1 MCRQTKM
8 ISRKIRLG
16 VYLAVVPV
24 LLLGGSSVIRAGGEK
39 GGRGSEAAAAEPIRV
54 SPNHR
59 GKQRLAEERAMVKA
73 LEGKRDP
80 FKVPPP
86 PQENAGGEE
95 ITGPLPP
102 GARGLLIGQ
111 LSLKGIVR
119 EDANNKMIAVVTNR
133 TNLAYFL
140 HVNEDVY
147 NGVVT
152 RITPDAIYFQQ
163 RFQNGAGRADGRE
176 VVLKLGSEQQ
186 EAR

>member
-1 MCRQTKM
+1 MCRQAIM
-8 ISRKIRLG
+8 ISRKKRLA
-16 VYLAVVPV
+16 VYLAAVSV
-24 LLLGGSSVIRAGGEK
+24 LLLGSSSFIRAGGEK
-39 GGRGSEAAAAEPIRV
+39 GGRGSEAAAEPIRV
-54 SPNHR
+54 SPGHR

-86 PQENAGGEE
+86 PQENAGGDE

-163 RFQNGAGRADGRE
+163 RFQNGDGRTGARE